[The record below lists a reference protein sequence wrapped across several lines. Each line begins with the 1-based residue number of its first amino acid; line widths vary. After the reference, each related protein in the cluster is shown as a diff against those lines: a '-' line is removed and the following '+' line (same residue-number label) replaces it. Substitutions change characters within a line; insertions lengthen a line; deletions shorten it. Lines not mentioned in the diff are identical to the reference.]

1 MNQYNSGGENF
12 QTQTG
17 KDNTNFFGGTH
28 YHDSNPDKS
37 LAPLYDI
44 PAELGSETFVGRE
57 DELTR
62 LHELLQDSN
71 RVAIAAATGMGG
83 VGKTELAWQY
93 AARHRDLGNYPAG
106 IWWLYLREQSLESQ
120 VLGKAARMQILLP
133 DHLDSAARVQVFYDQ
148 WAEKTDGNGLL
159 VLDDVPDY
167 GAVRSLLPQ
176 NPRLKVLMTSRVQ
189 FGRPVRC
196 LPLELLKPAVALEML
211 RQILG
216 AERIEGQLAEAEA
229 LCSWLGYLP
238 LGIEL
243 VGRYLASKPDLSL
256 AEMQQRLTEK
266 RLNAPALKL
275 PSELQGDARPYQN
288 LTAAF
293 ELSWQDLPE
302 SARQLACCLSLFA
315 LAPIPWQLVPDCLP
329 DCDPEALEELRDD
342 WLIKLHLLERTQ
354 ANTYQL
360 HQLLR
365 EFFAAHCAT
374 RPDVATLQA
383 AFAKTLTEIA
393 KTIPYKVTLTDIAR
407 VKDAI
412 PHLEAATHYAV
423 HLPEDDQ
430 ITPFTR
436 LTWFYEGQS
445 LWESA
450 QKRAEACLDYAEEE
464 LGPEHPHVASSLNNL
479 AGLYYSQG
487 RYSEA
492 EPLYQRALEIYE
504 RQLGAEHPDVAT
516 SLNNLAGLYES
527 QERYSEAESLYQ
539 RALKICERQLGAE
552 HPHVASSLN
561 NLAGLYRAQGR
572 YSEAEPLYLR
582 DLEISERQLGV
593 EHPHVAT
600 SLNNLAGLYY
610 SQGRYS
616 EAEPFYLR
624 ALKVFEARLGID
636 HPNTQKVLS
645 NLKEF
650 LHQMIATNRS
660 AELSNEPLTQALLQA
675 LSAE

>member
-1 MNQYNSGGENF
+1 M
-12 QTQTG
+12 
-17 KDNTNFFGGTH
+17 
-28 YHDSNPDKS
+28 
-37 LAPLYDI
+37 
-44 PAELGSETFVGRE
+44 GRE

-93 AARHRDLGNYPAG
+93 ATRHRDLGNYPAG

-120 VLGKAARMQILLP
+120 VLGKAARMQMLLP

-148 WAEKTDGNGLL
+148 WAEKTEGNGLL

-176 NPRLKVLMTSRVQ
+176 NPRLKVLMTSRVE

-216 AERIEGQLAEAEA
+216 AERIAGQLAEAEA
-229 LCSWLGYLP
+229 LCGWLGYLP

-256 AEMQQRLTEK
+256 VEMQQRLTEK

-275 PSELQGDARPYQN
+275 PSELQGGARPYEN
-288 LTAAF
+288 LKAAF

-302 SARQLACCLSLFA
+302 SVRQLACCLSLFA

-329 DCDPEALEELRDD
+329 DCDAEALEELRDD

-383 AFAKTLTEIA
+383 AFATTLTAIA
-393 KTIPYKVTLTDIAR
+393 KTIPYGVTLTDIAR

-412 PHLEAATHYAV
+412 PHLEAATNYAG

-430 ITPFTR
+430 IWSFTG
-436 LTWFYEGQS
+436 LTRFYQGQS

-450 QKRAEACLDYAEEE
+450 QKWAEACLDYAERQ
-464 LGPEHPHVASSLNNL
+464 LGADHPDVATSLNNL
-479 AGLYYSQG
+479 AGLYYSQGRYSEAEPLHQRALEIRERQLGAEHPDVTTSLNNLAELYYSQGRYSEAEPLHQRALEIWERQLGAEHPHFATSLNNLAKLYRAQG

-504 RQLGAEHPDVAT
+504 RQLGPEHPDVAI
-516 SLNNLAGLYES
+516 SLGNLGLLYVS
-527 QERYSEAESLYQ
+527 LERYAEVEPLYV
-539 RALKICERQLGAE
+539 RAFQIFHSRLGYE
-552 HPHVASSLN
+552 HPHTQETV
-561 NLAGLYRAQGR
+561 RR
-572 YSEAEPLYLR
+572 F
-582 DLEISERQLGV
+582 
-593 EHPHVAT
+593 AT
-600 SLNNLAGLYY
+600 
-610 SQGRYS
+610 
-616 EAEPFYLR
+616 
-624 ALKVFEARLGID
+624 
-636 HPNTQKVLS
+636 
-645 NLKEF
+645 F

-660 AELSNEPLTQALLQA
+660 AELSDEPLTQGLLQA
-675 LSAE
+675 LSAENKP